1 MMSARR
7 RLETW
12 FWTGPLGHLLGG
24 GFDFVQALS
33 RYLLAKCGLRSTA
46 HRKK

>member
-1 MMSARR
+1 MTSARR

-24 GFDFVQALS
+24 GLDFARALS
-33 RYLLAKCGLRSTA
+33 RHLLATYGPRSTA

>member
-1 MMSARR
+1 MTSTHR

-24 GFDFVQALS
+24 GLDFVRALAG
-33 RYLLAKCGLRSTA
+33 YLLARSRARSTA
-46 HRKK
+46 HRQK